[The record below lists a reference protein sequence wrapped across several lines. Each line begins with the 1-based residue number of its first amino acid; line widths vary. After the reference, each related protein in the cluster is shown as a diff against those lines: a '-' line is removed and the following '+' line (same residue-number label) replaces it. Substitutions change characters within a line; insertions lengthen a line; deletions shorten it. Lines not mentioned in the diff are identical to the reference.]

1 MVIQT
6 SWDSKKEIMAKDWD
20 NLVMHGDREAN
31 VVSDTRQ
38 SHKNFYNHR
47 WYLALLACELYDT
60 MLYGIIQFEPKMGL
74 APVSPL

>member
-6 SWDSKKEIMAKDWD
+6 SWDSKKEIMANNWD

-38 SHKNFYNHR
+38 SHKNVYNHR
-47 WYLALLACELYDT
+47 GDLALLACELYDT
-60 MLYGIIQFEPKMGL
+60 MYMVSYNSNPKW
-74 APVSPL
+74 A